1 MVSWSRCINYLKE
14 EDKMGNEKGK
24 QLKEIKEEYELVCLE
39 MAEVLE

>member
-1 MVSWSRCINYLKE
+1 
-14 EDKMGNEKGK
+14 MGNEKGK